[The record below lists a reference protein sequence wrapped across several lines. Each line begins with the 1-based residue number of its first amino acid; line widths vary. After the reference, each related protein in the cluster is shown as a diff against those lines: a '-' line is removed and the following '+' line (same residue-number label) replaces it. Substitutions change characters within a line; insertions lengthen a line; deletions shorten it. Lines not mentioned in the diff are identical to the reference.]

1 MIEKDKEFQELVD
14 LFHEM
19 RKKFPLRTLKFPKL
33 VSKNRVDAR
42 VGNLIYQNELIRD
55 VKNSIL
61 KYHMEFDP
69 IEDGPREV
77 SERLRKQWSI

>member
-1 MIEKDKEFQELVD
+1 MTEKNKEFQELVD

-19 RKKFPLRTLKFPKL
+19 RKKFPFCYLEFPKL

-42 VGNLIYQNELIRD
+42 VGNLIYQNKLIRD

-61 KYHMEFDP
+61 RYWMKYDP
-69 IEDGPREV
+69 IEDGPKE
-77 SERLRKQWSI
+77 

>member
-1 MIEKDKEFQELVD
+1 MTEKNKEFQELVE

-19 RKKFPLRTLKFPKL
+19 QKNFPFRYLEFPKL

-42 VGNLIYQNELIRD
+42 VGNLMYTGQLIRD

-61 KYHMEFDP
+61 RYWMKYHPMN
-69 IEDGPREV
+69 DGPKKYNK
-77 SERLRKQWSI
+77 L